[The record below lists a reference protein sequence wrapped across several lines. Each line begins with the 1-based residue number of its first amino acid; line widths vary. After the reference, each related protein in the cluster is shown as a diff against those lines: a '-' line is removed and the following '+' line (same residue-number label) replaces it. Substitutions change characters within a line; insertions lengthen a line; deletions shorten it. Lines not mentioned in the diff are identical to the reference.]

1 MFGSVILTLI
11 ISSEEMNDIM
21 KKVKSLEESGLLIKD
36 VSEKIKNEVK
46 EQKRIIFRSVIGNF
60 RSYFIRDFL
69 IDKGTIKA
77 GEGRIRR
84 GKKF

>member
-1 MFGSVILTLI
+1 MTAASSATDSAIHKKMLGSGILTLI

-21 KKVKSLEESGLLIKD
+21 KKVKSLEESGFLIKD

-60 RSYFIRDFL
+60 RSYFIRDFFN
-69 IDKGTIKA
+69 
-77 GEGRIRR
+77 R
-84 GKKF
+84 

>member
-1 MFGSVILTLI
+1 MTAASSATDSAIHKKMFGSVILTLI

-60 RSYFIRDFL
+60 RSYFIRDFFN
-69 IDKGTIKA
+69 
-77 GEGRIRR
+77 R
-84 GKKF
+84 

>member
-1 MFGSVILTLI
+1 MTAASSATDSAIHQKMFGSGILTLI

-60 RSYFIRDFL
+60 RSYFIRDFFN
-69 IDKGTIKA
+69 
-77 GEGRIRR
+77 R
-84 GKKF
+84 